1 MGDRPGGSGRV
12 NLRAT
17 GMPGLH
23 RMVAL
28 SAAIVV
34 TGAVLVGTAG
44 AQAPERAPSA
54 TKPTRGGSVTYGL
67 EAETNGGWCIP
78 QAQLVISGIMVAS
91 AIYDTLTV
99 PNSTGKIVPYLAK
112 SVTHDP
118 TYTKWTITLRDG
130 VQFHDGTPLT
140 ADAVKQNIDAWRKG
154 RLLGFVF
161 TNIADTTVVDPLTV
175 QVTTKAPWVDFDS
188 FLYLAGR
195 AGIAAPAQLDNA
207 ETCPTNLIGTGPF
220 MIYNG
225 AGHWIQ
231 NQEFVA
237 TRNPHYWQKD
247 QSGTQLPYLDKITFK
262 PNPDAEQRLNQLQ
275 AGQLDIMHTT
285 SGQVMTQLDGIS
297 SLNQMR
303 EKAGR
308 REVRYYLLNAAKP
321 PFDDLNARKAVAY
334 ALDTNQI
341 NVIRNDSQLQ
351 VADQPFDTKVPG
363 HLAKPGYPKHDL
375 AKAKQMVK
383 AYKDAHA
390 GQFNVVIESTNDPE
404 NSGEAQLIKRQFAQA
419 GINATLADQLRQV
432 QGPAAADAAR
442 PGSLGARPREAHGH
456 LRTGEQDL
464 RDAGLQPLGVLG
476 AVGHR
481 VEPQGAR
488 SHGAAASR
496 RWRHR
501 GVRVRQAPSRRSLGQ
516 EVALAHSRGR
526 GSRARSAGR
535 DRLHAADRQEAD
547 PAPGGRHPGDAV
559 HVQPAAAVARER
571 G

>member
-1 MGDRPGGSGRV
+1 V
-12 NLRAT
+12 NLRAA
-17 GMPGLH
+17 GRH
-23 RMVAL
+23 RLRRVAAL

-34 TGAVLVGTAG
+34 TSAVLVGTAG
-44 AQAPERAPSA
+44 AQGPERAPSA
-54 TKPTRGGSVTYGL
+54 AKPTRGGSVTYGL

-112 SVTHDP
+112 SVEHDP

-161 TNIADTTVVDPLTV
+161 TNIADTAVVDPLTV
-175 QVTTKAPWVDFDS
+175 QVTTKVPWVDFDA
-188 FLYLAGR
+188 FLYLSGR
-195 AGIAAPAQLDNA
+195 AGIAAPAQLANPD
-207 ETCPTNLIGTGPF
+207 TCPTNLIGTGPF

-247 QSGTQLPYLDKITFK
+247 KNGTQLPYLDKITFK

-303 EKAGR
+303 EKAGK

-321 PFDDLNARKAVAY
+321 PFDDINARKAVAY

-363 HLAKPGYPKHDL
+363 HLANPGYPKHDL
-375 AKAKQMVK
+375 AKAKKMVQ
-383 AYKDAHA
+383 AYKDAHN
-390 GQFNVVIESTNDPE
+390 GQFDVVIESTNDPE
-404 NSGEAQLIKRQFAQA
+404 NSGEAQLIKRQFSQA
-419 GINATLADQLRQV
+419 GINATLQQEDQASFVNTALGGNFSLLLWRNHPGEDPDTQYVWWTETSPINFGKFKDPQLQTLLDQGRSEPDPEKRTGIYEQVNKIFATQVYNLWAYWEQWDIASNPKV
-432 QGPAAADAAR
+432 QGLMGPPLPDGGGTAEFVFGKH
-442 PGSLGARPREAHGH
+442 PVV
-456 LRTGEQDL
+456 
-464 RDAGLQPLGVLG
+464 GL
-476 AVGHR
+476 
-481 VEPQGAR
+481 
-488 SHGAAASR
+488 
-496 RWRHR
+496 WIKK
-501 GVRVRQAPSRRSLGQ
+501 
-516 EVALAHSRGR
+516 
-526 GSRARSAGR
+526 
-535 DRLHAADRQEAD
+535 
-547 PAPGGRHPGDAV
+547 
-559 HVQPAAAVARER
+559 
-571 G
+571 

>member
-1 MGDRPGGSGRV
+1 V
-12 NLRAT
+12 NLRAAARQR
-17 GMPGLH
+17 L
-23 RMVAL
+23 RRVAAL

-34 TGAVLVGTAG
+34 TSAVLVGTAG
-44 AQAPERAPSA
+44 AQGPERAPSA
-54 TKPTRGGSVTYGL
+54 AKPTRGGSVTYGL

-112 SVTHDP
+112 SVEHDP

-161 TNIADTTVVDPLTV
+161 TNIADTAVVDPLTV
-175 QVTTKAPWVDFDS
+175 QVTTKVPWVDFDA
-188 FLYLAGR
+188 FLYLSGR
-195 AGIAAPAQLDNA
+195 AGIAAPAQLANPD
-207 ETCPTNLIGTGPF
+207 TCPTNLIGTGPF

-225 AGHWIQ
+225 AGQWIQ

-247 QSGTQLPYLDKITFK
+247 KNGTQLPYLDKITFK

-303 EKAGR
+303 EKAGK

-321 PFDDLNARKAVAY
+321 PFDDINARKAVAY

-363 HLAKPGYPKHDL
+363 HLANPGYPKHDL
-375 AKAKQMVK
+375 AKAKKMVQ
-383 AYKDAHA
+383 AYKDAHN
-390 GQFNVVIESTNDPE
+390 GQFDVVIESTNDPE
-404 NSGEAQLIKRQFAQA
+404 NSGEAQLIKRQFSQA
-419 GINATLADQLRQV
+419 GINATLQQEDQASFVNTALGGNFSLLLWRNHPGEDPDTQYVWWTEASPINFGKFKDPQLQTLLDQGRSEPDPEKRTGIYEQVNKIFATQVYNLWAYWEQWDIASNPKV
-432 QGPAAADAAR
+432 QGLMGPPLPDGGGTAEFVFGKH
-442 PGSLGARPREAHGH
+442 PVV
-456 LRTGEQDL
+456 
-464 RDAGLQPLGVLG
+464 GL
-476 AVGHR
+476 
-481 VEPQGAR
+481 
-488 SHGAAASR
+488 
-496 RWRHR
+496 WIKK
-501 GVRVRQAPSRRSLGQ
+501 
-516 EVALAHSRGR
+516 
-526 GSRARSAGR
+526 
-535 DRLHAADRQEAD
+535 
-547 PAPGGRHPGDAV
+547 
-559 HVQPAAAVARER
+559 
-571 G
+571 

>member
-1 MGDRPGGSGRV
+1 
-12 NLRAT
+12 
-17 GMPGLH
+17 
-23 RMVAL
+23 VAL
-28 SAAIVV
+28 SAAILVAS
-34 TGAVLVGTAG
+34 AVLVGTAG
-44 AQAPERAPSA
+44 AQGPERAPSA
-54 TKPTRGGSVTYGL
+54 AKPTRGGSVTYGL

-112 SVTHDP
+112 SVEHDP

-161 TNIADTTVVDPLTV
+161 TNIADTAVVDPLTV
-175 QVTTKAPWVDFDS
+175 QVTTKVPWVDFDS

-195 AGIAAPAQLDNA
+195 AGIAAPAQLANPD
-207 ETCPTNLIGTGPF
+207 TCPTNLIGTGPF

-247 QSGTQLPYLDKITFK
+247 KNGTQLPYLDKITFK

-303 EKAGR
+303 EKAGK

-321 PFDDLNARKAVAY
+321 PFDDITARKAVAY

-363 HLAKPGYPKHDL
+363 HLANPGYPKHDL
-375 AKAKQMVK
+375 AKAKKMVT
-383 AYKDAHA
+383 AYKDAHN
-390 GQFNVVIESTNDPE
+390 GQFDVVIESTNDPE
-404 NSGEAQLIKRQFAQA
+404 NSGEAQLIKRQFSQA
-419 GINATLADQLRQV
+419 GINATLQQEDQASFVNTALGGNFSLLLWRNHPGEDPDTQYVWWTEASPINFGKFKDPQLQTLLDQGRSEPDPEKRTGIYEQVNKIFATQVYNLWAYWEQWDIASNPKV
-432 QGPAAADAAR
+432 QGLMGPPLPDGGGTAEFVFGKH
-442 PGSLGARPREAHGH
+442 PVV
-456 LRTGEQDL
+456 
-464 RDAGLQPLGVLG
+464 GL
-476 AVGHR
+476 
-481 VEPQGAR
+481 
-488 SHGAAASR
+488 
-496 RWRHR
+496 WIKK
-501 GVRVRQAPSRRSLGQ
+501 
-516 EVALAHSRGR
+516 
-526 GSRARSAGR
+526 
-535 DRLHAADRQEAD
+535 
-547 PAPGGRHPGDAV
+547 
-559 HVQPAAAVARER
+559 
-571 G
+571 

>member
-1 MGDRPGGSGRV
+1 V
-12 NLRAT
+12 NQRAT
-17 GMPGLH
+17 GRQRLH
-23 RMVAL
+23 RHRVVAL
-28 SAAIVV
+28 TAAIVLS
-34 TGAVLVGTAG
+34 GAVLVGTAG
-44 AQAPERAPSA
+44 AQTPERAPSA
-54 TKPTRGGSVTYGL
+54 AKPTRGGSVTYGL

-175 QVTTKAPWVDFDS
+175 QVTTKVPWVDFDS

-195 AGIAAPAQLDNA
+195 AGIAAPAQLANP

-247 QSGTQLPYLDKITFK
+247 RFGTQLPYLDKITFK

-275 AGQLDIMHTT
+275 AGQLDMMHTT
-285 SGQVMTQLDGIS
+285 SGQVMSQLDGIS

-321 PFDDLNARKAVAY
+321 PFDDLDARKAVAY

-419 GINATLADQLRQV
+419 GINATLQQEDQASFVNTALGGNFSLLLWRNHPGEDPDTQYVWWTEASPINFGKFKDPQLQTLLDQGRSEPDPEKRTGIYEQVNKIFATQVYNLWAYWEQWDIASNPKV
-432 QGPAAADAAR
+432 QGLMGPPLPDGGGTAEFVFGKH
-442 PGSLGARPREAHGH
+442 PVV
-456 LRTGEQDL
+456 
-464 RDAGLQPLGVLG
+464 GLWVKK
-476 AVGHR
+476 
-481 VEPQGAR
+481 
-488 SHGAAASR
+488 
-496 RWRHR
+496 
-501 GVRVRQAPSRRSLGQ
+501 
-516 EVALAHSRGR
+516 
-526 GSRARSAGR
+526 
-535 DRLHAADRQEAD
+535 
-547 PAPGGRHPGDAV
+547 
-559 HVQPAAAVARER
+559 
-571 G
+571 

>member
-1 MGDRPGGSGRV
+1 M
-12 NLRAT
+12 NLRAAARQR
-17 GMPGLH
+17 L
-23 RMVAL
+23 RRVAAL

-34 TGAVLVGTAG
+34 TSAVLVGTAG
-44 AQAPERAPSA
+44 AQGPERAPSA
-54 TKPTRGGSVTYGL
+54 AKPTRGGSVTYGL

-112 SVTHDP
+112 SVEHDP

-161 TNIADTTVVDPLTV
+161 TNIADTAVVDPLTV
-175 QVTTKAPWVDFDS
+175 QVTTKVPWVDFDA
-188 FLYLAGR
+188 FLYLSGR
-195 AGIAAPAQLDNA
+195 AGIAAPAQLANPD
-207 ETCPTNLIGTGPF
+207 TCPTNLIGTGPF

-247 QSGTQLPYLDKITFK
+247 KNGTQLPYLDKITFK

-303 EKAGR
+303 EKAGK

-321 PFDDLNARKAVAY
+321 PFDDINARKAVAY

-363 HLAKPGYPKHDL
+363 HLANPGYPKHDL
-375 AKAKQMVK
+375 AKAKKMVQ
-383 AYKDAHA
+383 AYKDAHN
-390 GQFNVVIESTNDPE
+390 GQFDVVIESTNDPE
-404 NSGEAQLIKRQFAQA
+404 NSGEAQLIKRQFSQA
-419 GINATLADQLRQV
+419 GINATLQQEDQASFVNTALGGNFSLLLWRNHPGEDPDTQYVWWTEASPINFGKFKDPQLQTLLDQGRSEPDPEKRTGIYEQVNKIFATQVYNLWAYWEQWDIASNPKV
-432 QGPAAADAAR
+432 QGLMGPPLPDGGGTAEFVFGKH
-442 PGSLGARPREAHGH
+442 PVV
-456 LRTGEQDL
+456 
-464 RDAGLQPLGVLG
+464 GL
-476 AVGHR
+476 
-481 VEPQGAR
+481 
-488 SHGAAASR
+488 
-496 RWRHR
+496 WIKK
-501 GVRVRQAPSRRSLGQ
+501 
-516 EVALAHSRGR
+516 
-526 GSRARSAGR
+526 
-535 DRLHAADRQEAD
+535 
-547 PAPGGRHPGDAV
+547 
-559 HVQPAAAVARER
+559 
-571 G
+571 

>member
-1 MGDRPGGSGRV
+1 V
-12 NLRAT
+12 NLRAA
-17 GMPGLH
+17 GRQRL
-23 RMVAL
+23 RRVAAL

-34 TGAVLVGTAG
+34 TSAVLVGTAG
-44 AQAPERAPSA
+44 AQGPERAPSA
-54 TKPTRGGSVTYGL
+54 AKPTRGGSVTYGL

-112 SVTHDP
+112 SVEHDP

-161 TNIADTTVVDPLTV
+161 TNIADTAVVDPLTV
-175 QVTTKAPWVDFDS
+175 QVTTKVPWVDFDA
-188 FLYLAGR
+188 FLYLSGR
-195 AGIAAPAQLDNA
+195 AGIAAPAQLANPD
-207 ETCPTNLIGTGPF
+207 TCPTNLIGTGPF

-247 QSGTQLPYLDKITFK
+247 KNGTQLPYLDKITFK

-303 EKAGR
+303 EKAGK

-321 PFDDLNARKAVAY
+321 PFDDINARKAVAY

-363 HLAKPGYPKHDL
+363 HLANPGYPKHDL
-375 AKAKQMVK
+375 AKAKKMVQ
-383 AYKDAHA
+383 AYKDAHN
-390 GQFNVVIESTNDPE
+390 GQFDVVIESTNDPE
-404 NSGEAQLIKRQFAQA
+404 NSGEAQLIKRQFSQA
-419 GINATLADQLRQV
+419 GINATLQQEDQASFVNTALGGNFSLLLWRNHPGEDPDTQYVWWTETSPINFGKFKDPQLQTLLDQGRSEPDPEKRTGIYEQVNKIFATQVYNLWAYWEQWDIASNPKV
-432 QGPAAADAAR
+432 QGLMGPPLPDGGGTAEFVFGKH
-442 PGSLGARPREAHGH
+442 PVV
-456 LRTGEQDL
+456 
-464 RDAGLQPLGVLG
+464 GL
-476 AVGHR
+476 
-481 VEPQGAR
+481 
-488 SHGAAASR
+488 
-496 RWRHR
+496 WIKK
-501 GVRVRQAPSRRSLGQ
+501 
-516 EVALAHSRGR
+516 
-526 GSRARSAGR
+526 
-535 DRLHAADRQEAD
+535 
-547 PAPGGRHPGDAV
+547 
-559 HVQPAAAVARER
+559 
-571 G
+571 

>member
-1 MGDRPGGSGRV
+1 M
-12 NLRAT
+12 NLRAA
-17 GMPGLH
+17 GRQRL
-23 RMVAL
+23 RRVAAL

-34 TGAVLVGTAG
+34 TSAVLVGTAG
-44 AQAPERAPSA
+44 AQGPERAPSA
-54 TKPTRGGSVTYGL
+54 AKPTRGGSVTYGL

-112 SVTHDP
+112 SVEHDP

-175 QVTTKAPWVDFDS
+175 QVTTKVPWVDFDA

-195 AGIAAPAQLDNA
+195 VGIAAPAQLANPD
-207 ETCPTNLIGTGPF
+207 TCPTNLIGTGPF

-247 QSGTQLPYLDKITFK
+247 KNGTQLPYLDKITFK

-303 EKAGR
+303 EKAGK

-321 PFDDLNARKAVAY
+321 PFDDINARKAVAY

-363 HLAKPGYPKHDL
+363 HLANPGYPKHDL
-375 AKAKQMVK
+375 AKAKKMVK
-383 AYKDAHA
+383 AYKDAHN
-390 GQFNVVIESTNDPE
+390 GQFDVVIESTNDPE
-404 NSGEAQLIKRQFAQA
+404 NSGEAQLIKRQFSQA
-419 GINATLADQLRQV
+419 GINATLQQEDQASFVNTALGGNFSLLLWRNHPGEDPDTQYVWWTEASPINFGKFKDPQLQTLLDQGRSEPDPEKRTGIYEQVNKIFATQVYNLWAYWEQWDIASNPKV
-432 QGPAAADAAR
+432 QGLMGPPLPDGGGTAEFVFGKH
-442 PGSLGARPREAHGH
+442 PVV
-456 LRTGEQDL
+456 
-464 RDAGLQPLGVLG
+464 GL
-476 AVGHR
+476 
-481 VEPQGAR
+481 
-488 SHGAAASR
+488 
-496 RWRHR
+496 WIKK
-501 GVRVRQAPSRRSLGQ
+501 
-516 EVALAHSRGR
+516 
-526 GSRARSAGR
+526 
-535 DRLHAADRQEAD
+535 
-547 PAPGGRHPGDAV
+547 
-559 HVQPAAAVARER
+559 
-571 G
+571 

>member
-1 MGDRPGGSGRV
+1 V
-12 NLRAT
+12 
-17 GMPGLH
+17 
-23 RMVAL
+23 VAL
-28 SAAIVV
+28 TAAIVLS
-34 TGAVLVGTAG
+34 GAVLVGTAG
-44 AQAPERAPSA
+44 AQTPERAPSA
-54 TKPTRGGSVTYGL
+54 AKPTRGGSVTYGL

-161 TNIADTTVVDPLTV
+161 TDIADTTVVDPLTV
-175 QVTTKAPWVDFDS
+175 QVTTKVPWVDFDS

-195 AGIAAPAQLDNA
+195 AGIAAPAQLDNP

-247 QSGTQLPYLDKITFK
+247 QFGTQLPYLDKITFK

-341 NVIRNDSQLQ
+341 NVIRNDSKLQ

-419 GINATLADQLRQV
+419 GINATLQQEDQASFVNTALGGNFSLLLWRNHPGEDPDTQYVWWTEASPINFGKFKDPQLQTLLDQGRSEPDPEKRTGIYEQVNKIFATQVYNLWSYWEQWDIASNPKV
-432 QGPAAADAAR
+432 QGLMGPPLPDGGGTAEFVFGKH
-442 PGSLGARPREAHGH
+442 PVV
-456 LRTGEQDL
+456 
-464 RDAGLQPLGVLG
+464 GLWVKK
-476 AVGHR
+476 
-481 VEPQGAR
+481 
-488 SHGAAASR
+488 
-496 RWRHR
+496 
-501 GVRVRQAPSRRSLGQ
+501 
-516 EVALAHSRGR
+516 
-526 GSRARSAGR
+526 
-535 DRLHAADRQEAD
+535 
-547 PAPGGRHPGDAV
+547 
-559 HVQPAAAVARER
+559 
-571 G
+571 

>member
-1 MGDRPGGSGRV
+1 V
-12 NLRAT
+12 NLRAAARQR
-17 GMPGLH
+17 L
-23 RMVAL
+23 RRVAAL

-34 TGAVLVGTAG
+34 TSAVLVGTAG
-44 AQAPERAPSA
+44 AQGPERAPSA
-54 TKPTRGGSVTYGL
+54 AKPTRGGSVTYGL

-112 SVTHDP
+112 SVEHDP
-118 TYTKWTITLRDG
+118 AYTKWTITLRDG

-161 TNIADTTVVDPLTV
+161 TDIADTAVVDPLTV
-175 QVTTKAPWVDFDS
+175 QVTTKVPWVDFDA

-195 AGIAAPAQLDNA
+195 VGIAAPAQLANPD
-207 ETCPTNLIGTGPF
+207 TCPTNLIGTGPF

-247 QSGTQLPYLDKITFK
+247 KNGTQLPYLDKITFK

-303 EKAGR
+303 EKAGK

-321 PFDDLNARKAVAY
+321 PFDDINARKAVAY

-363 HLAKPGYPKHDL
+363 HLANPGYPKHDL
-375 AKAKQMVK
+375 AKAKKMVK
-383 AYKDAHA
+383 AYKDAHN
-390 GQFNVVIESTNDPE
+390 GQFDVVIESTNDPE
-404 NSGEAQLIKRQFAQA
+404 NSGEAQLIKRQFSQA
-419 GINATLADQLRQV
+419 GINATLQQEDQASFVNTALGGNFSLLLWRNHPGEDPDTQYVWWTEASPINFGKFKDPQLQTLLDQGRSEPDPEKRTGIYEQVNKIFATQVYNLWSYWEQWDIASNPKV
-432 QGPAAADAAR
+432 QGLMGPPLPDGGGTAEFVFGKH
-442 PGSLGARPREAHGH
+442 PVV
-456 LRTGEQDL
+456 
-464 RDAGLQPLGVLG
+464 GL
-476 AVGHR
+476 
-481 VEPQGAR
+481 
-488 SHGAAASR
+488 
-496 RWRHR
+496 WIKK
-501 GVRVRQAPSRRSLGQ
+501 
-516 EVALAHSRGR
+516 
-526 GSRARSAGR
+526 
-535 DRLHAADRQEAD
+535 
-547 PAPGGRHPGDAV
+547 
-559 HVQPAAAVARER
+559 
-571 G
+571 